1 MSHLC
6 HCQARISAGTDLHS
20 RVLLLDY
27 RRHNGVPIAEK
38 NIDKHT
44 AEAVPVVLQ
53 RSGRARNGHKP
64 GHYLRPAP
72 RSEDKNLSATST
84 STLLL
89 REYRFLISFKPKI
102 STLLA
107 QSYQSAPSGTRPITA
122 ALTTASLPFTA
133 SRFLNIFVMLF
144 LAVWL
149 LIF

>member
-1 MSHLC
+1 MLHPC
-6 HCQARISAGTDLHS
+6 RCQARVCAGTDLHS

-44 AEAVPVVLQ
+44 AEAVPGVLQ
-53 RSGRARNGHKP
+53 SSGRARKRHKT

-84 STLLL
+84 STTLL
-89 REYRFLISFKPKI
+89 REYRFVITFNPII

-107 QSYQSAPSGTRPITA
+107 QSYQSVLSGTRPITA
-122 ALTTASLPFTA
+122 ALTTASVRFTA
-133 SRFLNIFVMLF
+133 S
-144 LAVWL
+144 
-149 LIF
+149 